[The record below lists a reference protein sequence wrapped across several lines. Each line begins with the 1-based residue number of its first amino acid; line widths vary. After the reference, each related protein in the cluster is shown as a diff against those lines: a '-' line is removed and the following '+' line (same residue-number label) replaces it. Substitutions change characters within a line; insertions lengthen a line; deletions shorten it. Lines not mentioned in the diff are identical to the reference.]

1 MKKTQVLTFAGFALG
16 IGMMFYGMGIPT
28 LGLFLDIPSV
38 AITLGGCI
46 AVIMIIT
53 PGHVLKK
60 FGVLVGQ
67 AFKESTD
74 SKSAVIAQFTELSTK
89 ARKEGL
95 LSLEDAI
102 NNLDDAFLKKGLQ
115 MVVDGIEPDSIKEIL
130 EADIAGMETRHAEN
144 ANMFA
149 MLGVYG
155 PSMGMLGTLIGL
167 IQMLANLTDAT
178 TIAVGMGKAL
188 ITTYYGSLIANLF
201 GSPISQNLKAKS
213 LIEVEMRAMMLDG
226 ILAIQAGL
234 NPRIV
239 EEKLVCYLSPQEREM
254 FASNDSNANEGAA

>member
-1 MKKTQVLTFAGFALG
+1 MKKTEVLTIIGFVVG
-16 IGMMFYGMGIPT
+16 IGMMFFGMGSS
-28 LGLFLDIPSV
+28 LDLFFDIPSL

-46 AVIMIIT
+46 GVIAIIT
-53 PGHVLKK
+53 PSHVLKK

-67 AFKESTD
+67 ALKESTE
-74 SKSAVIAQFTELSTK
+74 SKTAIIVQFSELAVK

-102 NNLDDAFLKKGLQ
+102 NNLDDKFLKKGLQ

-130 EADIAGMETRHAEN
+130 ELDISALETRHAEN

-201 GSPISQNLKAKS
+201 GSPISQNLIAKTKMEVNIKEMM
-213 LIEVEMRAMMLDG
+213 IEG
-226 ILAIQAGL
+226 ILSIQAGV
-234 NPRIV
+234 NPRII
-239 EEKLVCYLSPQEREM
+239 EQKLTCYLSPAEREEYLKNN
-254 FASNDSNANEGAA
+254 SDSSEGAA

>member
-1 MKKTQVLTFAGFALG
+1 MKKTQVLTIVGFALG

-28 LGLFLDIPSV
+28 LGLFVDIPSV

-53 PGHVLKK
+53 PGHVVKN
-60 FGVLVGQ
+60 FGALVGQ
-67 AFKESTD
+67 AFKESAD

-102 NNLDDAFLKKGLQ
+102 NNLEDAFLKKGLQ
-115 MVVDGIEPDSIKEIL
+115 MVVDGIEPESIKEIL

-167 IQMLANLTDAT
+167 IQMLANLSDAT

-188 ITTYYGSLIANLF
+188 ITTYYGSFIANLF

-213 LIEVEMRAMMLDG
+213 MMEVEMKTLMLDG

-234 NPRIV
+234 NPRVV
-239 EEKLVCYLSPQEREM
+239 EQKLICYLSPKEREV
-254 FASNDSNANEGAA
+254 FTNNSSASEGAA